1 MGCIIRHFA
10 VAFCAGW
17 SGFLTLPGKNDEKL
31 TDEGLVSLN
40 WMKTGDLI
48 FSMHLCERMEQRGL
62 KKSWILETIEKPDL
76 EMLVAN
82 DEIHYFKK
90 DNSFFDKWLK
100 VVVNPE
106 KKLIVTAYFDRDRAK
121 KEQK

>member
-1 MGCIIRHFA
+1 
-10 VAFCAGW
+10 
-17 SGFLTLPGKNDEKL
+17 
-31 TDEGLVSLN
+31 
-40 WMKTGDLI
+40 MKTGDLI

-106 KKLIVTAYFDRDRAK
+106 KELIVTAYFDRDRAK